1 MFFPGY
7 YHWHLFDLF
16 VMNSRL
22 VEQPAN
28 TTIVFSFSSFV
39 PQTATLEIDNH
50 LLTCSQL
57 NAKLVPKNK
66 QEVLTP
72 QIQTFTLHVHPSI
85 KLISYWIHCGR
96 ENTWNSMPSFS
107 AFDSTNHQKLRVF
120 VLTWFGRKKV
130 LISLKPGGQLQ
141 KSGGGF
147 FLHDHKILNTGLTRL
162 LNYPQFLIA
171 KRKQTA

>member
-7 YHWHLFDLF
+7 YHWHLFDVF

-28 TTIVFSFSSFV
+28 TTTVLFFSFSSFV

-50 LLTCSQL
+50 LLTCSQW

-66 QEVLTP
+66 QAPLKSKHSLFTFIPASNWSRTGSTAVEKTP
-72 QIQTFTLHVHPSI
+72 EIAKLLSI
-85 KLISYWIHCGR
+85 WFNQPPKTEGVCPHLIWTK
-96 ENTWNSMPSFS
+96 ESF
-107 AFDSTNHQKLRVF
+107 NQR
-120 VLTWFGRKKV
+120 
-130 LISLKPGGQLQ
+130 GQLQ

-147 FLHDHKILNTGLTRL
+147 FLHDHKILNTGLTKP

>member
-1 MFFPGY
+1 MAPLTRWSYKSICTFTYVALAQDNMFFPGY

-28 TTIVFSFSSFV
+28 TTTVLFFSFSSFV

-96 ENTWNSMPSFS
+96 ENTWNCQASQHLIQPTTKNWGCLSS
-107 AFDSTNHQKLRVF
+107 PDLDE
-120 VLTWFGRKKV
+120 RK
-130 LISLKPGGQLQ
+130 
-141 KSGGGF
+141 F
-147 FLHDHKILNTGLTRL
+147 
-162 LNYPQFLIA
+162 
-171 KRKQTA
+171 